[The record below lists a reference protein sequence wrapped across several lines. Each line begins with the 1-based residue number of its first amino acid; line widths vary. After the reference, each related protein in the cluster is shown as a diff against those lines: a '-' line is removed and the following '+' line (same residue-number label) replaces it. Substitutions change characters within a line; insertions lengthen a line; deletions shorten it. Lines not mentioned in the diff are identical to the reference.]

1 LEISNN
7 LYCEKSITS
16 TVDLD
21 NQNIVADRKIDIEFK
36 DVLKDSGYNVKSD
49 HKITA
54 KYKEVEIFDNY
65 KNSQFQ
71 SIGKGS
77 YTVVE
82 KGAEISKSYFSERI
96 SNTQNKIERNYQ
108 TKNLTPRGSI
118 VNKLF

>member
-1 LEISNN
+1 MEISNN

-16 TVDLD
+16 IVDLD

-36 DVLKDSGYNVKSD
+36 EVLTNSSNNVKSYQ
-49 HKITA
+49 KVTPR
-54 KYKEVEIFDNY
+54 YKEVEIYDNY
-65 KNSQFQ
+65 RSRQFQ

-77 YTVVE
+77 YAVVE
-82 KGAEISKSYFSERI
+82 KGTEISKPYSSERI

-108 TKNLTPRGSI
+108 TKNLIPRGSI